1 MDFRFEIG
9 ELLFKGLNSEIVEKY
24 SANYD
29 LQINKLVIRGPKYR
43 IAFQGLDNRDTSHKE
58 RVLDI
63 LGKERPSQVF
73 LSLSPFNMLSD
84 DSFTFRNPEEI
95 DFAMASRF

>member
-1 MDFRFEIG
+1 MDFSFEIG
-9 ELLFKGLNSEIVEKY
+9 ELLFKGLDTEIVEKY

-29 LQINKLVIRGPKYR
+29 LKINRLVIRGPKYR
-43 IAFQGLDNRDTSHKE
+43 VAFQGLDNRDTSHKE

-73 LSLSPFNMLSD
+73 LSLSPFNMLSN

-95 DFAMASRF
+95 DFAMSSRF